1 MRDRHDKDLL
11 MKRKGR
17 EDAENSKRPFQNF
30 GIFHTVVED
39 LCHAAPCVV

>member
-11 MKRKGR
+11 MKCKGR

-30 GIFHTVVED
+30 GIFPAVVEN
-39 LCHAAPCVV
+39 LMACRPVLY